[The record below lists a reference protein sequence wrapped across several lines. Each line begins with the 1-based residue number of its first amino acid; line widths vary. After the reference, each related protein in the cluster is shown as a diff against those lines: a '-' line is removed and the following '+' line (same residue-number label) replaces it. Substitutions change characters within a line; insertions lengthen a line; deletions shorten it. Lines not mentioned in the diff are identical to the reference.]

1 MWRDG
6 IIKVDCNRFS
16 VTVTSRSLGSK
27 GNAIEGGV
35 ASGRLFLVDLAGS
48 ERAHVARSRGKRLQE
63 GAHINR
69 SLLAL
74 ANCIT
79 ALAGGARY

>member
-1 MWRDG
+1 M
-6 IIKVDCNRFS
+6 
-16 VTVTSRSLGSK
+16 GS
-27 GNAIEGGV
+27 GGEGSSGESSGV

-48 ERAHVARSRGKRLQE
+48 ERAHVARSKGRRLQE

-79 ALAGGARY
+79 ALSGGAR

>member
-1 MWRDG
+1 M
-6 IIKVDCNRFS
+6 
-16 VTVTSRSLGSK
+16 SRSLKGVDGGSS
-27 GNAIEGGV
+27 EGGV
-35 ASGRLFLVDLAGS
+35 SSGRLFLVDLAGS
-48 ERAHVARSRGKRLQE
+48 ERANVARSRGRRLQE

-79 ALAGGARY
+79 ALSGGARYK